1 TKGCKPEGVEGH
13 DGRLT
18 DRAYAAAHK
27 VVDHKWNSTLTARR
41 RQLQALV
48 RRRPRGQM
56 PQIGTDPTPP
66 CLSVVLGGLP
76 RLGDAVGRR
85 TWARASAHHARTPE
99 SLEVGGSRPRRRLPF
114 PRA

>member
-1 TKGCKPEGVEGH
+1 MS
-13 DGRLT
+13 
-18 DRAYAAAHK
+18 AAAAASPGAPYVECLTVSHL
-27 VVDHKWNSTLTARR
+27 VHKWNSTLLERA

-66 CLSVVLGGLP
+66 CPAVVLGYLP
-76 RLGDAVGRR
+76 RLGGAVGRR
-85 TWARASAHHARTPE
+85 TWARASAHHARTPG
-99 SLEVGGSRPRRRLPF
+99 SLGVGGSRPRRRLPF